1 MLAIFLT
8 WRVFFKFNG
17 ACELPPFFL
26 TFEPSFIFNR
36 SMDAGDPGNRDAC
49 ARVYFFIDLV
59 YVYYPGGSGMSMM
72 NINTDNPYARDMSR
86 LYRLCKGL

>member
-1 MLAIFLT
+1 
-8 WRVFFKFNG
+8 
-17 ACELPPFFL
+17 
-26 TFEPSFIFNR
+26 
-36 SMDAGDPGNRDAC
+36 MDAGDPGNRDAC